1 MSQSH
6 DSGELVRRMVEAFNR
21 DDVEAVI
28 AAFDEDCEIMEPPE
42 MPDSPDVGYRGH
54 AGVRDWMANLRG
66 VASAGFEP
74 RRFESSGESVLCEL
88 ASTGLGQASGV
99 PVEWITYAVF
109 ALRGEKIARIEVFLS
124 RAEALEAAQAGG
136 QGRSGS

>member
-1 MSQSH
+1 MSQ
-6 DSGELVRRMVEAFNR
+6 DGGELVRRMIDAFNR
-21 DDVEAVI
+21 DDVEAVV
-28 AAFDEDCEIMEPPE
+28 AAFAEDCEIKEPPE
-42 MPDSPDVGYRGH
+42 MPDSPAVGHRGH
-54 AGVRDWMANLRG
+54 AGVRDWMENLRG

-74 RRFESSGESVLCEL
+74 RRFESTGGAVLCEL

-99 PVEWITYAVF
+99 PVEWTTYAVF
-109 ALRGEKIARIEVFLS
+109 EMRGEKIVRIEVFLN

>member
-1 MSQSH
+1 VSKSQ
-6 DSGELVRRMVEAFNR
+6 DSGEVVRRMIDAFNR

-28 AAFDEDCEIMEPPE
+28 AAFDADCEIKEPPE
-42 MPDSPDVGYRGH
+42 MPDSPIVGYRGH
-54 AGVRDWMANLRG
+54 AGVRGWMENLRG

-74 RRFESSGESVLCEL
+74 RRFESSGNSVLCEL

-99 PVEWITYAVF
+99 PVAWITYAVF
-109 ALRGEKIARIEVFLS
+109 EMRGEKIARIEVFLS

-136 QGRSGS
+136 QGWSGS